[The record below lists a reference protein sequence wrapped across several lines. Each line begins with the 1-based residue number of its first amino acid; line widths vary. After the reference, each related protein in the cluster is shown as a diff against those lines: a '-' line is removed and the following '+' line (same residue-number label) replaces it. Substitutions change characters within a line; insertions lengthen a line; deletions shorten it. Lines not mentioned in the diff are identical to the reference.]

1 MFFLFRFFRSSGFV
15 LLVCVAGLLNAIP
28 AAAQNAVPVMLANVY
43 HPGIDLSAYWVSEKY
58 DGIRA
63 YWDGRRL
70 LTRGGEVI
78 RAPEWFIARW
88 PDTPLDGELWAGRGG
103 FAEAVST
110 GRTQIPDDRAWRRLR
125 FMVFDL
131 PAHGGTFD
139 QRLPALR
146 ETIDSINSAWVQ
158 AVPQERIATHALLLQ
173 RLQKVDQA
181 GGEGLMLHRGDS
193 LYRAGRT
200 DDLLKLKLH
209 DDAEAR
215 VIAHLAGKGRHQGRL
230 GALLVETTDGVR
242 FRLGTGFTDAQREV
256 PPAIGSWVT
265 YRYRG
270 FNESGIPR
278 FASFL
283 RVRSDMPSSGR

>member
-1 MFFLFRFFRSSGFV
+1 MPFLTEHAMSFLFRFFRSSGFV
-15 LLVCVAGLLNAIP
+15 LLVCVAGLLNTISV
-28 AAAQNAVPVMLANVY
+28 AAQNAAPVMLANVY

-78 RAPEWFIARW
+78 HAPEWVIARW
-88 PDTPLDGELWAGRGG
+88 PETPLGGELWAGRGG

-146 ETIDSINSAWVQ
+146 ETIDSINAAWVQ
-158 AVPQERIATHALLLQ
+158 VVPQERIATHALLRQ
-173 RLQKVDQA
+173 RLQEVDQA

-209 DDAEAR
+209 DDA
-215 VIAHLAGKGRHQGRL
+215 
-230 GALLVETTDGVR
+230 
-242 FRLGTGFTDAQREV
+242 
-256 PPAIGSWVT
+256 
-265 YRYRG
+265 
-270 FNESGIPR
+270 
-278 FASFL
+278 
-283 RVRSDMPSSGR
+283 